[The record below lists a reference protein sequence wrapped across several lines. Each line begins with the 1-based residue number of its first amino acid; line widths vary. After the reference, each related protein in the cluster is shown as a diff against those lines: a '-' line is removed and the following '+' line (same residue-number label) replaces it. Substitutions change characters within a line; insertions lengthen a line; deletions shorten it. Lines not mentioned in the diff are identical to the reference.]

1 MLRLV
6 SASAL
11 AQRLIIL
18 RRYMWVVPRSVAGV
32 TTLII
37 LMPAH
42 LTAITARTGSPAASS
57 SALAHGLAVG
67 MDARGAGAGVIRGA
81 AGAGVHAPSM
91 AIAADTDTVAAS
103 ATRAATAEAMAT
115 AAEPMAG
122 RAVSA

>member
-1 MLRLV
+1 M
-6 SASAL
+6 A
-11 AQRLIIL
+11 
-18 RRYMWVVPRSVAGV
+18 PRPIGGGN
-32 TTLII
+32 TLIS
-37 LMPAH
+37 LMPAA
-42 LTAITARTGSPAASS
+42 LVTITAPTGSPGASS